1 MKVKIM
7 TVKFIDFNIKV
18 KDRNDLIKEL
28 KNAGLLNEK
37 DEEDEEKYEFKP
49 EYDEVLDLSVV
60 GNVYEKTGE
69 KKTVTDENSD
79 EEYEE
84 DVYNELDG
92 YYVKVRARTKEAA
105 EKLRH
110 LETDVD
116 VGVVW
121 A

>member
-1 MKVKIM
+1 M
-7 TVKFIDFNIKV
+7 TVNFIDYDIKT
-18 KDRNDLIKEL
+18 KSREDFISEL
-28 KNAGLLNEK
+28 KRAGILAPI
-37 DEEDEEKYEFKP
+37 EDSSDDDDDDFYEITP
-49 EYDEVLDLSVV
+49 EYDAVLDFSEV
-60 GNVYEKTGE
+60 GALYEKTGE

-92 YYVKVRARTKEAA
+92 YYVKVRARTEEAA

-116 VGVVW
+116 TGVEW